1 MGDGDHC
8 SATYH
13 DSRNEDDDVG
23 NIVADVAK
31 SHAMANSK
39 QLNDVMVGIG
49 HEHTCNL
56 ASVSMVNETGVALGI
71 CNHVEANPL
80 HKVSL
85 QTSLLH
91 EVAGSGRRVVE
102 VVETSNGPNGLTRS
116 LSERDFIQPN
126 ISLEV
131 VLDAAQV
138 DGQSKGPENDK
149 AAPTGE
155 DSPSKEVGDS
165 DDELSPNEDDGEVF
179 QPGALVW
186 ANKIKAQLNESKR
199 IRLQRGFSGKEKFNN
214 VGVQGKFWHRKGRN
228 GAPFKN
234 GFQRGALV
242 RAAAMATSSSI
253 SISNQGCNQK
263 KIRKEAEVTVQL
275 GINLGLALNGNEDEV
290 LDRIIQM
297 ENDDIDKVKIQGVG
311 SGA

>member
-1 MGDGDHC
+1 MVMLERDGSTYPVRVIEDGDFPVNSMGGGDHC

-13 DSRNEDDDVG
+13 ESRNEDDDVG

-39 QLNDVMVGIG
+39 QLNDVMVGTG

-80 HKVSL
+80 HKVGL

-138 DGQSKGPENDK
+138 DGQSKGSENDK
-149 AAPTGE
+149 AAPAGE

-165 DDELSPNEDDGEVF
+165 DDELSPSEDDGEVF
-179 QPGALVW
+179 QPGAL
-186 ANKIKAQLNESKR
+186 
-199 IRLQRGFSGKEKFNN
+199 
-214 VGVQGKFWHRKGRN
+214 GKFWRRKGRN

-253 SISNQGCNQK
+253 SISNPGCNQK

-297 ENDDIDKVKIQGVG
+297 ENDDTDKVKIQGVG